1 MLRGVRSETNT
12 VFPRADF
19 SRTDFASEAYRFAQS
34 GFGSFVRA
42 ARDSAAGISLDFI
55 NLDKLRSRYTV
66 PLSVVDLQ

>member
-1 MLRGVRSETNT
+1 MLRGLWSETNT

-19 SRTDFASEAYRFAQS
+19 PREAYRFARS

-42 ARDSAAGISLDFI
+42 ASYSAAGINLYFL

-66 PLSVVDLQ
+66 PLSLVDLQ